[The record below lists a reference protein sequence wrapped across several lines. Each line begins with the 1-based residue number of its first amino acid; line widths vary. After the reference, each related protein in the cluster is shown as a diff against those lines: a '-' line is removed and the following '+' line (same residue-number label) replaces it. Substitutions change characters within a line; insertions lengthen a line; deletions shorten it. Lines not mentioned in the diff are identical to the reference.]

1 MSEELGKLR
10 GHIDSIDAE
19 LLKLLN
25 QRAEVAQRIG
35 HLKSGVAY
43 KPEREAEVLRRVKDN
58 NPGPLHDDTAAFL
71 FREIMS
77 ACLALEKPVMVS
89 HLGPAGTFSE
99 AAAIKQFG
107 HAALVVPCTSIDEVF
122 RRAEAGSV
130 GFAVVPVE
138 NSTEGAIGKTLDLML
153 QTPLSVCGEV
163 MLRIHH
169 HLLAR
174 SRAIDLLSLKRV
186 YSHPQSLGQ
195 CNQWLAAN
203 LPHVERV
210 PASSNAEAA
219 RLAQLEPHAAAIAGE
234 AAAGRYG
241 LERVAENIEDEPSN
255 TTRFLV
261 LGNLEAE
268 PTGRDKT
275 SLAMSVKNVP
285 GAIHQLLA
293 PLATHGVSMTKL
305 ESRPSRAANWEYYF
319 FVDIEGHRR
328 DAHVAKAL
336 GEIEARALH
345 LKIMGSYPVAVF

>member
-1 MSEELGKLR
+1 MSEYLSKLR
-10 GHIDSIDAE
+10 ASIDSIDAE
-19 LLKLLN
+19 MLRLLN
-25 QRAEVAQRIG
+25 QRAEVAQKIG

-43 KPEREAEVLRRVKDN
+43 KPEREAEVLRRVKEK
-58 NPGPLHDDTAAFL
+58 NPGPLPDDTAAFL

-77 ACLALEKPVMVS
+77 ACLALEKPVRVA

-99 AAAIKQFG
+99 AAAIKHFG
-107 HAALVVPCTSIDEVF
+107 HAAEVVSCASIDEVF
-122 RRAEAGSV
+122 RRAESGTA

-153 QTPLSVCGEV
+153 QTPLNVCGEV

-174 SRAIDLLSLKRV
+174 LAGADFISIKRV
-186 YSHPQSLGQ
+186 YSHPQSLAQ

-219 RLAQLEPHAAAIAGE
+219 RLAQLEPNTAAIAGE

-241 LERVAENIEDEPSN
+241 LQRLAENIEDEPSN

-261 LGNLEAE
+261 LGNQDVEA
-268 PTGRDKT
+268 TGRDKT
-275 SLAMSVKNVP
+275 SFAMSAKNQP
-285 GAIHQLLA
+285 GAIHELLA
-293 PLATHGVSMTKL
+293 PLAVHKVSMTKL
-305 ESRPSRAANWEYYF
+305 ESRPSRIANWEYYF
-319 FVDIEGHRR
+319 FVDIEGHRQ
-328 DAHVAKAL
+328 DPAVAQAL
-336 GEIEARALH
+336 REIEARALH

>member
-1 MSEELGKLR
+1 MSEDLSKLR
-10 GHIDSIDAE
+10 ASIDALDAE
-19 LLKLLN
+19 MLRLLN
-25 QRAEVAQRIG
+25 QRAETAQKIG

-43 KPEREAEVLRRVKDN
+43 KPEREAEVLRRVKEN
-58 NPGPLHDDTAAFL
+58 NPGPLPDDMAVFL

-77 ACLALEKPVMVS
+77 ACLALEKPVRVA
-89 HLGPAGTFSE
+89 HLGPSGTFSE
-99 AAAIKQFG
+99 AAAIKHFG
-107 HAALVVPCTSIDEVF
+107 HSAEVVPCASIDEVF
-122 RRAEAGSV
+122 RRAESGTA

-153 QTPLSVCGEV
+153 QTPLNVCGEV

-174 SRAIDLLSLKRV
+174 SAGIDFASIKRV

-219 RLAQLEPHAAAIAGE
+219 RLSQLEPGTAAIAGE

-241 LERVAENIEDEPSN
+241 LARLAENIEDEPSN

-261 LGNLEAE
+261 LGTLDVEA
-268 PTGRDKT
+268 TGRDKT
-275 SLAMSVKNVP
+275 SFAMSAKNQP
-285 GAIHQLLA
+285 GAIHELLA
-293 PLATHGVSMTKL
+293 PLAAHHVSMTKL
-305 ESRPSRAANWEYYF
+305 ESRPSRVANWEYYF
-319 FVDIEGHRR
+319 FVDIEGHRQNP
-328 DAHVAKAL
+328 AVAQAL
-336 GEIEARALH
+336 REIEARALH
-345 LKIMGSYPVAVF
+345 LKVMGSYPVAAY

>member
-1 MSEELGKLR
+1 MSEDLSKLR
-10 GHIDSIDAE
+10 ASIDGIDAE
-19 LLKLLN
+19 MLRLLN
-25 QRAEVAQRIG
+25 RRAEVAQKIG

-43 KPEREAEVLRRVKDN
+43 KPEREAEVLRRVKEK
-58 NPGPLHDDTAAFL
+58 NPGPLPDDTAAFL

-77 ACLALEKPVMVS
+77 ACLALEKPVQVA
-89 HLGPAGTFSE
+89 HLGPTGTFSE
-99 AAAIKQFG
+99 AAALKHFG
-107 HAALVVPCTSIDEVF
+107 HAAEAVPCASIDEVF
-122 RRAEAGSV
+122 RSAESGTV

-174 SRAIDLLSLKRV
+174 GTGIDFTSIKRV

-195 CNQWLAAN
+195 CSQWLAAN

-210 PASSNAEAA
+210 PAASNAEAA
-219 RLAQLEPHAAAIAGE
+219 RLAQLESNAAAIAGE

-241 LERVAENIEDEPSN
+241 LQRLAQNIEDEPSN

-261 LGNLEAE
+261 LGNLTLEA
-268 PTGRDKT
+268 TGRDKT
-275 SLAMSVKNVP
+275 SLAMSAKNQP
-285 GAIHQLLA
+285 GAIHALLA
-293 PLATHGVSMTKL
+293 PLAVHNVSMTKL
-305 ESRPSRAANWEYYF
+305 ESRPSRMANWEYYF

-328 DAHVAKAL
+328 DPAVAEAL
-336 GEIEARALH
+336 REIEARALH

>member
-10 GHIDSIDAE
+10 GQIDSIDSE

-25 QRAEVAQRIG
+25 QRAQVAQQIG
-35 HLKSGVAY
+35 HLKSGIAY
-43 KPEREAEVLRRVKDN
+43 KPEREAEVLRRVKDH
-58 NPGPLHDDTAAFL
+58 NPGPLPDDTAAFL

-107 HAALVVPCTSIDEVF
+107 HAAQVVPCASIDEVF

-174 SRAIDLLSLKRV
+174 SRAMDFLSIKRV

-219 RLAQLEPHAAAIAGE
+219 RLAQLEANSAAIAGE

-241 LERVAENIEDEPSN
+241 LERLAENIEDEPSN

-261 LGNLEAE
+261 LGSLEAE
-268 PTGRDKT
+268 PSGRDKT

-285 GAIHQLLA
+285 GAIHHLLA
-293 PLATHGVSMTKL
+293 PLADNGVSMTKL

-328 DAHVAKAL
+328 DPNVAKAL
-336 GEIEARALH
+336 TEIGARALH
-345 LKIMGSYPVAVF
+345 LKVMGSYPVAVF

>member
-1 MSEELGKLR
+1 MTAELNKLR
-10 GHIDSIDAE
+10 ASIDDIDAQM
-19 LLKLLN
+19 LKLLN
-25 QRAEVAQRIG
+25 QRADVAQQIG
-35 HLKSGVAY
+35 HLKSGIAY
-43 KPEREAEVLRRVKDN
+43 KPEREAEVLRRVMQS
-58 NPGPLHDDTAAFL
+58 NPGPLPDETAAYL

-77 ACLALEKPVMVS
+77 ACLALEKPVQVA
-89 HLGPAGTFSE
+89 HLGPSGTFSE
-99 AAAIKQFG
+99 AAAIKHFG
-107 HAALVVPCTSIDEVF
+107 HAAEVIPCASFDDVM
-122 RRAEAGSV
+122 RRAESGTA

-174 SRAIDLLSLKRV
+174 SAAVDFSSIKRV
-186 YSHPQSLGQ
+186 YSHPQSLAQ
-195 CNQWLAAN
+195 CHQWLAAN

-219 RLAQLEPHAAAIAGE
+219 RLAQLEPNAAAIAGE

-241 LERVAENIEDEPSN
+241 LERVAQNIEDEPSN

-261 LGNLEAE
+261 FGNLETTA
-268 PTGRDKT
+268 TGKDKT
-275 SLAMSVKNVP
+275 SLAMSVKNQP

-305 ESRPSRAANWEYYF
+305 ESRPSRMANWEYYF
-319 FVDIEGHRR
+319 FVDIEGHRT
-328 DAHVAKAL
+328 DAPVAQAL
-336 GEIEARALH
+336 SEIEARALH
-345 LKIMGSYPVAVF
+345 LKIMGSYPVAAF